1 MKIKLV
7 FLDWNLKGKSV
18 YSTEV
23 GNELSKGPFHSGTTF
38 DGTITLDREDEREL
52 RKSILKGYQPC
63 FWIAA
68 FGDEIKLKERG
79 GEKEE

>member
-7 FLDWNLKGKSV
+7 FLDWNLQGKSI

-38 DGTITLDREDEREL
+38 MGEIELSDEDRKEL
-52 RKSILKGYQPC
+52 KVAILVGYQPC

-68 FGDEIKLKERG
+68 FGDEIKLKG
-79 GEKEE
+79 GIKK